1 MAALDTAI
9 DAEFAEVIDTFL
21 SECHDLLEQ
30 MENGLLRIDAGSAD
44 AETINAIFRAAHTI
58 KGSAGIFACDDIV
71 AFTHVVESVL
81 DRSRAGELAF
91 DSRLTGLL
99 LASRDHI
106 AALVAQVAAPTAPL
120 PAAVAEQGRQLLSQL
135 AGYLGTADLADA
147 AAPRPLPS
155 HSHATTAGEAGER
168 AATGNWHISLRFARD
183 LLQSGMDP
191 LSFLRYLRN
200 IGDIV
205 GIATVHDDL
214 PELAELDA
222 EACYLG
228 FEINFASSAERAAI
242 DETFD
247 FVRSE
252 ASIHLLPPHSPLAAY
267 ADMIAARPETAAD
280 LGAVLLSCGT
290 LNEAELAQVLAM
302 HNGAHTTAPTATA
315 VAAPPAGALV
325 PSPAGET
332 PRQKTVRVDAD
343 KLDRLINLVGELVI
357 AGAGTS
363 LVAGE
368 LRVARLSEAASTMT
382 RLIEEVRDSTLNLR
396 MVQIGETFNRFQRVV
411 RDVARDLG
419 KEIRLEINGADTELD
434 KTVVE
439 KIGDPLLHLV
449 RNAMDHGIE
458 TAASRQASGKPAAGT
473 IRLNAYHDSGSVVIE
488 VADDGAGLDSQRILR
503 KAREKG
509 LVGAQQQLS
518 EADIHKLIFAPGFS
532 TAEQLTNLS
541 GRGVGMDVVKKNIE
555 ALRGSI
561 DIVSTPGAGSLM
573 RIRLPLTLAI
583 IDGFLVGVGDSS
595 FVIPLDQVVECI
607 DLSASDRREADR
619 RQYVDLRGQI
629 LPYTRLRDAFA
640 MDSNLPPRSE
650 SIVVVKYG
658 QQRAGL
664 AVDRLLGEIQTVI
677 KPLARV
683 FSGVAGISGS
693 SILGNGQVALILDI
707 PRLIQH
713 TIASAAETQNGQF
726 QKEISHD

>member
-1 MAALDTAI
+1 MSGG
-9 DAEFAEVIDTFL
+9 DAEFDQVIATFL
-21 SECHDLLEQ
+21 NESRDLLEQ
-30 MENGLLRIDAGSAD
+30 MENGLLQIDNGSGD

-58 KGSAGIFACDDIV
+58 KGSAGICGCDDVV
-71 AFTHVVESVL
+71 AFTHVLESVL
-81 DRSRAGELAF
+81 DRVRAGQLTCD
-91 DSRLTGLL
+91 DSLTGLL
-99 LASRDHI
+99 LAGGDHLGDLI
-106 AALVAQVAAPTAPL
+106 AQVATPDASLATA
-120 PAAVAEQGRQLLSQL
+120 QQNKGRQLLDQL
-135 AGYLGTADLADA
+135 SPYLA
-147 AAPRPLPS
+147 AVAPALPVAMANDDS
-155 HSHATTAGEAGER
+155 LR
-168 AATGNWHISLRFARD
+168 AASNNWHISLRFARD
-183 LLQSGMDP
+183 LLQSGIDP
-191 LSFLRYLRN
+191 LSFLRYLRG
-200 IGDIV
+200 IGDIG
-205 GIATVHDDL
+205 GIATVHDGL

-228 FEINFASSAERAAI
+228 FEISFSSTADAAAI
-242 DETFD
+242 AEIFT

-252 ASIHLLPPHSPLAAY
+252 AKIHILPPHSPLAAY
-267 ADMIAARPETAAD
+267 AAMIAALPEAD
-280 LGAVLLSCGT
+280 AELAAVLQRCGT
-290 LNEAELAQVLAM
+290 LNEAEVALVLAQI
-302 HNGAHTTAPTATA
+302 GATAPAAT
-315 VAAPPAGALV
+315 VAASAPGSELIAPPRSVADTA
-325 PSPAGET
+325 
-332 PRQKTVRVDAD
+332 RQKTVRVDAD

-368 LRVARLSEAASTMT
+368 LQVARLSEATSTMT
-382 RLIEEVRDSTLNLR
+382 RLIEDVRDSTLKLR
-396 MVQIGETFNRFQRVV
+396 MVQIGETFNRFPRVV

-419 KEIRLEINGADTELD
+419 KEIRLLINGAETELD

-439 KIGDPLLHLV
+439 KIGDPLMHLL

-458 TAASRQASGKPAAGT
+458 SAAQRQAAGKPAAGT

-518 EADIHKLIFAPGFS
+518 EGEIQQLIFAPGFP
-532 TAEQLTNLS
+532 TAEQLSKLS
-541 GRGVGMDVVKKNIE
+541 GRGVGMDVVKQNIE

-561 DIVSTPGAGSLM
+561 DIISQPGQGCTM

-583 IDGFLVGVGDSS
+583 IDGFLVAVGDSS

-607 DLSASDRREADR
+607 DLSASDRRAADR

-629 LPYTRLRDAFA
+629 LPYTRLRETFDI
-640 MDSNLPPRSE
+640 DNDLPLRSE

-658 QQRAGL
+658 EQRAGL

-713 TIASAAETQNGQF
+713 TIASAGNGQDGGI
-726 QKEISHD
+726 QKEIFHA